1 MQDITENK
9 NEYVYV
15 VLSQT
20 GTILS
25 LILKWL
31 TKAKYNHASISL
43 DNRLDEMYSFGRKY
57 PYNIFYGAYV
67 KEHPSYGTFKRFY
80 KTTCQILKLKVTIKQ
95 KESIENI
102 VKTMYENKKQ
112 YKFDALGIFM
122 ASFKK
127 KLKRKNYFYCSEFV
141 RTVLVN
147 AGVISQEDLPK
158 IIKPID
164 FLSLK
169 NTETIYVGNLKEYV
183 EAFNKQND

>member
-1 MQDITENK
+1 MENNIK
-9 NEYVYV
+9 NDNEYDYV
-15 VLSQT
+15 VVSQT

-25 LILKWL
+25 LMLKFF

-43 DNRLDEMYSFGRKY
+43 DNKLDQMYSFGRKY

-67 KEHPSYGTFKRFY
+67 KEHPSFGTFKRFY
-80 KTTCQILKLKVTIKQ
+80 KTTCQVLKLKVTKEQ
-95 KESIENI
+95 KDCIEKT
-102 VKTMYENKKQ
+102 VKTMYENKKE
-112 YKFDALGIFM
+112 YKFDVLGIFL

-141 RTVLVN
+141 RTVLLN
-147 AGVISQEDLPK
+147 AGVVEKDQLPY

-169 NTETIYVGNLKEYV
+169 NAEKIYEGNLKEYV
-183 EAFNKQND
+183 ESFN

>member
-9 NEYVYV
+9 KEYVYV

-25 LILKWL
+25 LILKYL

-67 KEHPSYGTFKRFY
+67 KEHPSYGTLKRFY
-80 KTTCQILKLKVTIKQ
+80 KTTCQILKLEVTIKQ

-112 YKFDALGIFM
+112 YKFDALGIFV

-183 EAFNKQND
+183 EAFNK